1 MITNMFYTFSLDKQ
15 NIIKYGL
22 GLKNNVFT
30 LNIPVENTSVTIP
43 LKIEVNNINEFKIK
57 KKNNSEIIYYN
68 FSVSCN
74 INIMII
80 ILGYEKFKTSNSSYY

>member
-30 LNIPVENTSVTIP
+30 LNIPIENTSDTIP

-57 KKNNSEIIYYN
+57 KIFVSNVINDKDKLLQLRNNN
-68 FSVSCN
+68 
-74 INIMII
+74 
-80 ILGYEKFKTSNSSYY
+80 

>member
-1 MITNMFYTFSLDKQ
+1 MFYTFSLDKQ

-30 LNIPVENTSVTIP
+30 LNIPVENTTDTIP

-57 KKNNSEIIYYN
+57 NIFVSNVNNDKNKLLQLRN
-68 FSVSCN
+68 
-74 INIMII
+74 
-80 ILGYEKFKTSNSSYY
+80 KTKTIFHGG

>member
-1 MITNMFYTFSLDKQ
+1 MIKNMFYTFSLDKQ

-30 LNIPVENTSVTIP
+30 LNIPVENTTDTIP

-57 KKNNSEIIYYN
+57 KI
-68 FSVSCN
+68 FVSN
-74 INIMII
+74 VNYDNKK
-80 ILGYEKFKTSNSSYY
+80 LLQLRNKTKTIFHGG

>member
-1 MITNMFYTFSLDKQ
+1 MIKNMFYTFSLDKQ

-30 LNIPVENTSVTIP
+30 LNIPVENTTDTIP

-57 KKNNSEIIYYN
+57 KIFVSNVINDKDKLLQLRNNN
-68 FSVSCN
+68 
-74 INIMII
+74 
-80 ILGYEKFKTSNSSYY
+80 

>member
-57 KKNNSEIIYYN
+57 KIFVSNVINDKDKLLQLRNNN
-68 FSVSCN
+68 
-74 INIMII
+74 
-80 ILGYEKFKTSNSSYY
+80 

>member
-30 LNIPVENTSVTIP
+30 LNIPIENTTDTIP

-57 KKNNSEIIYYN
+57 KIFVSNVINDKDKLLQLRNNN
-68 FSVSCN
+68 
-74 INIMII
+74 
-80 ILGYEKFKTSNSSYY
+80 

>member
-1 MITNMFYTFSLDKQ
+1 MIRNMFYTFSLDKQ

-30 LNIPVENTSVTIP
+30 LNIPVENTSDTIP

-57 KKNNSEIIYYN
+57 NIFVSNVNNDKNQLLQLRN
-68 FSVSCN
+68 
-74 INIMII
+74 
-80 ILGYEKFKTSNSSYY
+80 KTKTIFQGS

>member
-30 LNIPVENTSVTIP
+30 LNIPIENITDTIP

-57 KKNNSEIIYYN
+57 NIFVSNVNNDKNKLLQLRN
-68 FSVSCN
+68 
-74 INIMII
+74 
-80 ILGYEKFKTSNSSYY
+80 KTKTIFHGG

>member
-1 MITNMFYTFSLDKQ
+1 MIKNMFYTFSLDKQ

-30 LNIPVENTSVTIP
+30 LNIPIENTTDTIP

-57 KKNNSEIIYYN
+57 NI
-68 FSVSCN
+68 FVSN
-74 INIMII
+74 VNHDTDK
-80 ILGYEKFKTSNSSYY
+80 LLQLRNKTKTIFHGG